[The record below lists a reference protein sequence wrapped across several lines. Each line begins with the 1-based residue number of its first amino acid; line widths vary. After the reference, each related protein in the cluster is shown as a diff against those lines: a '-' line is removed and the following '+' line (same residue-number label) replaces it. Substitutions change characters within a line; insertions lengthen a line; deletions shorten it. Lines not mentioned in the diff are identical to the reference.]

1 MKDYQYGTRRAR
13 PGAGRKPGIPN
24 RATADIKSLAQ
35 SHGPD
40 AIARLVAIFQSAETP
55 PAAHVAAIKELLD
68 RGFGKAAQ
76 PISGSPD
83 LPPIQIN
90 ASELTDDQLAAIAAT
105 GGR

>member
-1 MKDYQYGTRRAR
+1 MARGGAR

-24 RATADIKSLAQ
+24 RVTADIKGLAQ
-35 SHGPD
+35 SHGPE
-40 AIARLVAIFQSAETP
+40 AIARLVEIFQSADTP
-55 PAAHVAAIKELLD
+55 PAAQVAAIKELLD

-76 PISGSPD
+76 PIGGSPD

-105 GGR
+105 GSR